1 MKQFIT
7 TLAIAGVTLVGVT
20 SCNTSAVK
28 EKQAALEAQQKT
40 IDSMKVEIAKQQ
52 IIDSMNEVART
63 QFVVPQVIPTT
74 EVKQSV
80 ASTPRKKSTATRKR
94 STSRSSSVARAP
106 RTSSSKWEGNSNSGS
121 DNSGYSN
128 NYPQTQTQP
137 VYTPAPAPAP
147 VPEKKGWSAKAK
159 GAVIGAGVGAIGG
172 AVINKQNRAKGAII
186 GGIIGAA
193 GGLGTGA
200 IIDKKN
206 GR

>member
-28 EKQAALEAQQKT
+28 EKNAALEAQQKT
-40 IDSMKVEIAKQQ
+40 IDSMKVEMAKKQV
-52 IIDSMNEVART
+52 IDSMSEVART
-63 QFVVPQVIPTT
+63 QFVVPQVIPSAQ
-74 EVKQSV
+74 VQQSV
-80 ASTPRKKSTATRKR
+80 APRKHTVAKKR
-94 STSRSSSVARAP
+94 STRSRSVART
-106 RTSSSKWEGNSNSGS
+106 RTTHSNDTYNSGS
-121 DNSGYSN
+121 SNAGSN
-128 NYPQTQTQP
+128 NYPVAQTQTQSQP
-137 VYTPAPAPAP
+137 VYTPVETPAP
-147 VPEKKGWSAKAK
+147 VQQPTKKGWSAKAK

-172 AVINKQNRAKGAII
+172 AIINKQNRGKGAII

-200 IIDKKN
+200 ILDKRN

>member
-1 MKQFIT
+1 MKQIIT
-7 TLAIAGVTLVGVT
+7 ALAVASMTIVGV
-20 SCNTSAVK
+20 SCNTTAVK
-28 EKQAALEAQQKT
+28 EKDAAMAAQQRT
-40 IDSMKVEIAKQQ
+40 IDSMKVEIAKQKV
-52 IIDSMNEVART
+52 IDSMNEVART
-63 QFVVPQVIPTT
+63 QFVVPQMITPTT
-74 EVKQSV
+74 QQSV
-80 ASTPRKKSTATRKR
+80 ASAPRKSTATKKR
-94 STSRSSSVARAP
+94 STRSSSVARTT
-106 RTSSSKWEGNSNSGS
+106 RST
-121 DNSGYSN
+121 DNSGTANSGYN
-128 NYPQTQTQP
+128 NYPVAQTQTQP

-147 VPEKKGWSAKAK
+147 VEQQKKGWSAKAK